1 MTPPGDRRRG
11 IARRV
16 LDPVGTEWPSKRTRE
31 ATAFSRPHRP
41 RGSVAGGAQWRDVKW
56 RSDDALG
63 RSARKAGDNLAK
75 GSVRHF
81 GARSDPMRVLSGL
94 ASTAGE
100 RRPAR
105 LLRSSRSPKA
115 GATAACARRR
125 PGLRRCGGSL
135 PNVAIVNHPRCSEQG
150 RDGHPMQHAPA
161 DFAFACGPDRRA
173 SVGRA
178 WSCGGGHNVVGEVK

>member
-16 LDPVGTEWPSKRTRE
+16 LDPVGTEGPSKRIRE
-31 ATAFSRPHRP
+31 ATAVSRPHRP
-41 RGSVAGGAQWRDVKW
+41 RGSVSGGAQWRDVKW
-56 RSDDALG
+56 RSDDALR

-105 LLRSSRSPKA
+105 LLRSSRSPRA
-115 GATAACARRR
+115 EATAACGTKARVEKVRR
-125 PGLRRCGGSL
+125 FRYRTPLLSTIRGAPSRGAMG
-135 PNVAIVNHPRCSEQG
+135 IRCSTH
-150 RDGHPMQHAPA
+150 RMISRSHAYRIDSRPSDVHGQA
-161 DFAFACGPDRRA
+161 AAGTT
-173 SVGRA
+173 
-178 WSCGGGHNVVGEVK
+178 WSGK